1 MSKLPLPPRAWP
13 MFAAKGD
20 PPPKRAGTAESR
32 DVRARPAGAAGNNA
46 MKSAFVGARFPLDLL
61 ARIDAYAE
69 ERGIGRSKAMRE
81 LLEKGLS

>member
-1 MSKLPLPPRAWP
+1 
-13 MFAAKGD
+13 MFAAK
-20 PPPKRAGTAESR
+20 AAS
-32 DVRARPAGAAGNNA
+32 PAKSGKLRVTIPAAA
-46 MKSAFVGARFPLDLL
+46 KTETVKSAFVGARFPPALL